1 MSCNSMVYN
10 IQKTQ
15 NIAIPIPVD
24 ICCMVLYKVFAAVV
38 WEAGVSV
45 KARVVKELNCNE
57 RKRPAVNKTKIM
69 T

>member
-1 MSCNSMVYN
+1 M
-10 IQKTQ
+10 
-15 NIAIPIPVD
+15 AIPMPVD

-45 KARVVKELNCNE
+45 KARVVKELNCND
-57 RKRPAVNKTKIM
+57 RKRPAVNKTKTM